1 MTYIYSINKRANAK
15 CNIYYGAS
23 ATIGTDEPITYSSQ
37 DTSLTTSFTLSKS
50 GSQFTI
56 PSDGAAYYLEAS
68 ICYYYNGI
76 AVNNHA
82 IIQWYDIT
90 NSSYVGTKGIVTSGL
105 NPAEGRSGEIVGDEA
120 ARFVTDQSNI
130 YELRLLSYTGSLS
143 DIDTPSSRLTSSN
156 PFVQSRCLIWR
167 YV

>member
-1 MTYIYSINKRANAK
+1 MNAK
-15 CNIYYGAS
+15 CNIYYDAS
-23 ATIGTDEPITYSSQ
+23 ATIASDEPITYSSQ
-37 DTSLTTSFTLSKS
+37 DTSLTTGFTLSKS
-50 GSQFTI
+50 GSQFTV

-68 ICYYYNGI
+68 ICYYYNGSSTTNY
-76 AVNNHA
+76 AV
-82 IIQWYDIT
+82 IQWYDVT

-105 NPAEGRSGEIVGDEA
+105 NLAEGRSGEIVGDEA

-130 YELRLLSYTGSLS
+130 YELRLLTFTGSLS
-143 DIDTPSSRLTSSN
+143 HVDTPSSRLTSSN